1 MQYLV
6 GRVQFVSIFNTEVG
20 LFEEEKSASEHARA
34 RMRENI

>member
-20 LFEEEKSASEHARA
+20 LFEEEKRARA
-34 RMRENI
+34 STRGQE